1 MAGLNLA
8 FYTEIFKSLDIK
20 GADLISLD
28 KDKLGNMGIKDE
40 FHQQAIL
47 LCINELHNKGAT
59 AQLAENLSKSEYS
72 EVHNHKLV
80 ERSFSTLKVCDKCG
94 GYLRGLYHQGKICE
108 NCNIVLHRTCS
119 STGLLMCEGSPA
131 GGSNFQRILLS
142 SQFGLSLCTQF
153 SSENSSA
160 PLVLLRCCH
169 EIIDRAYSKPGLD
182 LYLLY
187 GKPPSETESLNRL
200 RKACDEDIYNIDLSS
215 YEPHVIAYL
224 IKRYLVELPDPVIPS
239 SAYESLI
246 NAARHFQNDD
256 QCAKVINEIL
266 QEINRHH
273 FYTLKFLMQH
283 FLRLCQLQVERDINH
298 PPTILIRSFCHVL
311 LRPPW
316 EKIIELA
323 RNTEAHMRVLE
334 IILLKIDW
342 GETVPS
348 FASPPALPPK
358 AYKPSISSQSMDNEP
373 LTPSSPQNYQ
383 GMFISC
389 VPRGQPGI
397 TFITSNIAPDSP
409 TSLKQAEWYW
419 GAITR
424 ENVNT
429 LMRDKQD
436 GTFLVRD
443 ASTGNNEY
451 TLTLRKEGSN
461 KLIKICHKN
470 GMYGFTEPYNFNS
483 VVELIEFCRQQSL
496 SQFHKSLDIRLLH
509 PVSRFAN
516 GEEKEFSKMD
526 IEDLKSQCFELDRKF
541 ADVYDEYDKCMKK
554 QLNYSAQ
561 LERGQTALEC
571 FNETLTWMGDHL
583 KLHEKF
589 INEAQPH
596 EIKKLGRNRE
606 HLILRR
612 NWVESAMLEHNESLE
627 NLLQEFR
634 AVERECSRLLNDVTL
649 LDKSRGKLRNLLAL
663 RGVFIDFDSAEIN
676 LQEDGPPKDIYNQ
689 SLWLN
694 EQCTRED
701 AVKLLINKPDGTFL
715 IRKSQ
720 GGQYALSIVCNKEV
734 QHCLIHKSEGYGFAE
749 PFLIYST
756 LLDLVSH
763 YSLNSLE
770 VHNDC
775 LTTTLKYPALKYL
788 NRPLT

>member
-1 MAGLNLA
+1 M
-8 FYTEIFKSLDIK
+8 Y
-20 GADLISLD
+20 
-28 KDKLGNMGIKDE
+28 
-40 FHQQAIL
+40 
-47 LCINELHNKGAT
+47 
-59 AQLAENLSKSEYS
+59 
-72 EVHNHKLV
+72 
-80 ERSFSTLKVCDKCG
+80 
-94 GYLRGLYHQGKICE
+94 
-108 NCNIVLHRTCS
+108 
-119 STGLLMCEGSPA
+119 
-131 GGSNFQRILLS
+131 
-142 SQFGLSLCTQF
+142 
-153 SSENSSA
+153 
-160 PLVLLRCCH
+160 
-169 EIIDRAYSKPGLD
+169 
-182 LYLLY
+182 
-187 GKPPSETESLNRL
+187 
-200 RKACDEDIYNIDLSS
+200 
-215 YEPHVIAYL
+215 
-224 IKRYLVELPDPVIPS
+224 
-239 SAYESLI
+239 
-246 NAARHFQNDD
+246 
-256 QCAKVINEIL
+256 
-266 QEINRHH
+266 
-273 FYTLKFLMQH
+273 
-283 FLRLCQLQVERDINH
+283 
-298 PPTILIRSFCHVL
+298 
-311 LRPPW
+311 
-316 EKIIELA
+316 
-323 RNTEAHMRVLE
+323 
-334 IILLKIDW
+334 
-342 GETVPS
+342 
-348 FASPPALPPK
+348 
-358 AYKPSISSQSMDNEP
+358 
-373 LTPSSPQNYQ
+373 
-383 GMFISC
+383 ISC

-424 ENVNT
+424 ENANT
-429 LMRDKQD
+429 LMRDKQG

-541 ADVYDEYDKCMKK
+541 ADVYDEYDKCLKK

-596 EIKKLGRNRE
+596 EIKKLWRNRE

-612 NWVESAMLEHNESLE
+612 NWVESAMLEHKESLE
-627 NLLQEFR
+627 NLLQDFR

-663 RGVFIDFDSAEIN
+663 KLRGVFIDFDIAEIN
-676 LQEDGPPKDIYNQ
+676 LQEDGP

-701 AVKLLINKPDGTFL
+701 AVKLLTSKPDGTFL
-715 IRKSQ
+715 IRKSSR
-720 GGQYALSIVCNKEV
+720 GPYALSIVFNKEV
-734 QHCLIHKSEGYGFAE
+734 QHCLIHKSKGYGFAE
-749 PFLIYST
+749 PFLIHST
-756 LLDLVSH
+756 LMDLVSH

>member
-1 MAGLNLA
+1 
-8 FYTEIFKSLDIK
+8 
-20 GADLISLD
+20 
-28 KDKLGNMGIKDE
+28 
-40 FHQQAIL
+40 
-47 LCINELHNKGAT
+47 
-59 AQLAENLSKSEYS
+59 
-72 EVHNHKLV
+72 
-80 ERSFSTLKVCDKCG
+80 
-94 GYLRGLYHQGKICE
+94 
-108 NCNIVLHRTCS
+108 
-119 STGLLMCEGSPA
+119 
-131 GGSNFQRILLS
+131 
-142 SQFGLSLCTQF
+142 
-153 SSENSSA
+153 
-160 PLVLLRCCH
+160 
-169 EIIDRAYSKPGLD
+169 
-182 LYLLY
+182 
-187 GKPPSETESLNRL
+187 
-200 RKACDEDIYNIDLSS
+200 
-215 YEPHVIAYL
+215 
-224 IKRYLVELPDPVIPS
+224 
-239 SAYESLI
+239 
-246 NAARHFQNDD
+246 
-256 QCAKVINEIL
+256 
-266 QEINRHH
+266 
-273 FYTLKFLMQH
+273 
-283 FLRLCQLQVERDINH
+283 
-298 PPTILIRSFCHVL
+298 
-311 LRPPW
+311 
-316 EKIIELA
+316 
-323 RNTEAHMRVLE
+323 MRVLE

-342 GETVPS
+342 GEAVPS

-496 SQFHKSLDIRLLH
+496 SQFNKSLDIRLLH
-509 PVSRFAN
+509 PVSRFAY

-596 EIKKLGRNRE
+596 EIKE
-606 HLILRR
+606 
-612 NWVESAMLEHNESLE
+612 
-627 NLLQEFR
+627 
-634 AVERECSRLLNDVTL
+634 
-649 LDKSRGKLRNLLAL
+649 
-663 RGVFIDFDSAEIN
+663 
-676 LQEDGPPKDIYNQ
+676 
-689 SLWLN
+689 
-694 EQCTRED
+694 
-701 AVKLLINKPDGTFL
+701 
-715 IRKSQ
+715 
-720 GGQYALSIVCNKEV
+720 
-734 QHCLIHKSEGYGFAE
+734 
-749 PFLIYST
+749 
-756 LLDLVSH
+756 
-763 YSLNSLE
+763 
-770 VHNDC
+770 
-775 LTTTLKYPALKYL
+775 
-788 NRPLT
+788 